1 MPIPLQRLLE
11 RIPGDTTRRV
21 EQVKTR
27 FNASIRRVLRE
38 ETGLRLGSDDDRM
51 SVPVRLAPG
60 LPMRL
65 RGRALD
71 DDMWLAVTLAPHQDA
86 LRRLLSGL
94 AELAPAVAALREHP
108 GGLAL
113 VGDRGEHL
121 GPVRALAEALLCEAE
136 KVDLVQWI
144 LGVDEDVLGV
154 YEYGAFDFGP
164 DACIGLHWGVIG
176 VCAGGLGV
184 PVEDLALV
192 VLAHELA
199 HAYTHLGRDID
210 GRRWEVQAFRD
221 SEHALKEGL
230 AQYYTARVAHRLL
243 AQAPGCHAAYETL
256 LPRQPRS
263 YQAHVPWLADF
274 TPEEVRYA
282 MIAVRREASASLA
295 EFERR
300 LVGARRDM
308 RGSVPTPTGHHT

>member
-1 MPIPLQRLLE
+1 VPIPLQRLLE
-11 RIPGDTTRRV
+11 RIPGDATRRV

-27 FNASIRRVLRE
+27 FNTTIRRVLRE

-94 AELAPAVAALREHP
+94 AELAPAIAALREHP
-108 GGLAL
+108 GGRAL
-113 VGDRGEHL
+113 IGDRGEHL
-121 GPVRALAEALLCEAE
+121 GPVRELAEALLCEAE

-210 GRRWEVQAFRD
+210 GRRWELQAFRD
-221 SEHALKEGL
+221 SEHALEESRSPEQRGL
-230 AQYYTARVAHRLL
+230 TRGAQKTTRRSRTGDLL
-243 AQAPGCHAAYETL
+243 ITKG
-256 LPRQPRS
+256 R
-263 YQAHVPWLADF
+263 
-274 TPEEVRYA
+274 
-282 MIAVRREASASLA
+282 
-295 EFERR
+295 RR
-300 LVGARRDM
+300 LPG
-308 RGSVPTPTGHHT
+308 GSGGWRCLGRFESYAFRSPIGRHRQAWAW